1 MTTVWTV
8 YLIGTCIGVTTCLS
22 GIAVLRMSALLF
34 EIQGIQRDLHRLRLD
49 ILSEKYPPR
58 PKKIDFKENTFSKK

>member
-1 MTTVWTV
+1 MITIWII

-22 GIAVLRMSALLF
+22 GIAVLRMSSLLF

-49 ILSEKYPPR
+49 ILSERYPPR
-58 PKKIDFKENTFSKK
+58 PKRVEFKEGSFVKK